1 MKSLF
6 RHELQVT
13 GLMRNVKIM
22 VGHYPDLDIVGM
34 LRIDNGGPFLFA
46 EKRSIVDR
54 DRVLSGYTVGSRLRV
69 QCSF

>member
-34 LRIDNGGPFLFA
+34 LRIDNGGPFLFG
-46 EKRSIVDR
+46 EKRSLVDC
-54 DRVLSGYTVGSRLRV
+54 DRVLTGYTVGSRLRV
-69 QCSF
+69 